1 MEQVNHFLPLSES
14 GELTDCQSL
23 TSTTSQ
29 TSAVTKFQN
38 AVIRKF
44 WRRMTEVYGNRWTSG
59 YGDDPNESWSKAL
72 ARLDPMDIK
81 RGIDRMIEINLEWP
95 PTLTEFLSH
104 CRPLRSAPE
113 HRISLPPPRNVNRE
127 LGLQGVEKLKSIMGV
142 KS

>member
-1 MEQVNHFLPLSES
+1 
-14 GELTDCQSL
+14 
-23 TSTTSQ
+23 
-29 TSAVTKFQN
+29 VTKFQN

-44 WRRMTEVYGNRWTSG
+44 WRRMTEVYGNRWTCG

-72 ARLDPMDIK
+72 ARLDPMD
-81 RGIDRMIEINLEWP
+81 INLEWP